1 MGVGKTEVGEEV
13 PIPEF
18 EAIAKKKQTK
28 KKNVKMMWG
37 QRAKYMNDVK
47 VKVIKALP
55 CIFFTLE
62 CNLEYTNKE

>member
-18 EAIAKKKQTK
+18 EAIAKKQKQ
-28 KKNVKMMWG
+28 KKNIKMMWG

-47 VKVIKALP
+47 VKVYKSP
-55 CIFFTLE
+55 TLH
-62 CNLEYTNKE
+62 LFHTRV

>member
-28 KKNVKMMWG
+28 KK
-37 QRAKYMNDVK
+37 
-47 VKVIKALP
+47 I
-55 CIFFTLE
+55 C
-62 CNLEYTNKE
+62 